1 LGNEDFELS
10 SLAIYDEY
18 TISNVNDSRIE
29 AVDAGK
35 VTDASDNQFYYN
47 ISQIKNT
54 LMSDKIKRNRVF
66 SSWDAPENK
75 RSMLG
80 LFQGNSPYYKSFKNK
95 LNSFELQLKPYKEY
109 QVLTPIIETIEN
121 QFNPEVVDLIPR
133 RSDWKSDIDN
143 LIKGS
148 DNDDFIE
155 LANKL
160 LLFLS
165 DCYITLCAHQHKCQ
179 FASLESPFSLG
190 DDSKLSKIKGWFE
203 DKNMLEKTIKN
214 HNTQGIYLSNGL
226 LNSLRDESYD
236 DFLKNI
242 RSDKIQ
248 KHRDEWLASFYG
260 KNEPFN
266 AKLLNNLIGEVYTL
280 YYESSKAKEYKNIG
294 QDMIWATIPFLLELA
309 DVAIR
314 KGISTASELAQKP
327 EILLAAFAV
336 ALGSVT
342 IIKLLKPLIGGL
354 IGNAMILAGTKLTE
368 KTALNLMNLQKV
380 TQFDN
385 MICRP

>member
-1 LGNEDFELS
+1 MVS
-10 SLAIYDEY
+10 I
-18 TISNVNDSRIE
+18 V
-29 AVDAGK
+29 
-35 VTDASDNQFYYN
+35 
-47 ISQIKNT
+47 
-54 LMSDKIKRNRVF
+54 
-66 SSWDAPENK
+66 
-75 RSMLG
+75 
-80 LFQGNSPYYKSFKNK
+80 
-95 LNSFELQLKPYKEY
+95 
-109 QVLTPIIETIEN
+109 
-121 QFNPEVVDLIPR
+121 
-133 RSDWKSDIDN
+133 
-143 LIKGS
+143 
-148 DNDDFIE
+148 
-155 LANKL
+155 
-160 LLFLS
+160 
-165 DCYITLCAHQHKCQ
+165 
-179 FASLESPFSLG
+179 
-190 DDSKLSKIKGWFE
+190 
-203 DKNMLEKTIKN
+203 
-214 HNTQGIYLSNGL
+214 
-226 LNSLRDESYD
+226 
-236 DFLKNI
+236 
-242 RSDKIQ
+242 
-248 KHRDEWLASFYG
+248 YG

-314 KGISTASELAQKP
+314 KGISTASELFPKP